1 MRSLHYPIAL
11 PDDVDMR
18 TIARRVDEKA
28 PLFAALPG
36 LRFKAFLASSR
47 ARGAARNAYAPFYV
61 WDDDAA
67 AQAFLQ
73 GALFA
78 GVIESFG
85 RPAVLDR
92 AVLSFALSRAPS
104 VPRLATLEAVAAE
117 DRDHPSDIA
126 RREIALQREAVGRPG
141 LVAAASVLDAATWRV
156 VRLCLWADAAAASDV
171 AADAQ
176 RYEVLRAVGPGLPAA
191 SS

>member
-11 PDDVDMR
+11 PGDFDMR
-18 TIARRVDEKA
+18 AIARRVEEKA
-28 PLFAALPG
+28 HLFEAVPG

-47 ARGAARNAYAPFYV
+47 AQGAARNAYAPFYV

-73 GALFA
+73 GPLFA

-92 AVLSFALSRAPS
+92 PVLAFAPGDLAQA
-104 VPRLATLEAVAAE
+104 PRLATLETVAPAAHE
-117 DRDHPSDIA
+117 QVDTDLLLQ
-126 RREIALQREAVGRPG
+126 ALHLQAHRG
-141 LVAAASVLDAATWRV
+141 LR
-156 VRLCLWADAAAASDV
+156 
-171 AADAQ
+171 AADALG
-176 RYEVLRAVGPGLPAA
+176 RLRERARLVDGQHGLQQAGIDEGLA
-191 SS
+191 HGGTMLE